1 MPQLN
6 ASDFV
11 GKTETEIQAM
21 LKAVRAEVKT
31 KTEGGLKV
39 SEKGGLSVYG
49 LGRFPV
55 TLYASQWSAVAEK
68 MPEILAF
75 IDANR
80 DKLKTKD
87 TAEKTG
93 NA

>member
-1 MPQLN
+1 MATLQ

-11 GKTETEIQAM
+11 GKTEAEIQAM
-21 LKAVRAEVKT
+21 LKAVRSEIKA

-55 TLYASQWSAVAEK
+55 TLYASQWSALAEK

-80 DKLKTKD
+80 DKLKTKEVAD
-87 TAEKTG
+87 KTA